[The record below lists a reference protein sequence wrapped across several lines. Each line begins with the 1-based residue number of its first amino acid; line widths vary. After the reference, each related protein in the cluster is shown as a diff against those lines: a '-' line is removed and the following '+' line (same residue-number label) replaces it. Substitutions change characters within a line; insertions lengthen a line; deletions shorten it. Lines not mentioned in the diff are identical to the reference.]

1 MPKFVLLNGVAK
13 IIGAG
18 LSTTGLAGAN
28 VGKGIVKRSANVLEK
43 FSYFSTSVTE
53 AGVDIKKG
61 FLFYKFIVKHRK
73 ILDYFLLAGFIIFLI
88 TCLLNQISI
97 FDSLKVYIFANLVAV
112 SYSFFINKKTMII
125 FMNMK

>member
-18 LSTTGLAGAN
+18 LSTTGLADAN

-88 TCLLNQISI
+88 TCLLNKISI
-97 FDSLKVYIFANLVAV
+97 FERLKIYIFSNLIAV
-112 SYSFFINKKTMII
+112 SHSFLSTKMKT
-125 FMNMK
+125 